1 MTIAL
6 FKTSRKL
13 YNSLMK
19 IKVDELK
26 TKVKKYLQLVGMNDH
41 DNQIMTDLV
50 LEGEMIG
57 NQFSPV
63 GELTGKHSRL
73 IENIGDKKEEIVVDK
88 PSLQLV
94 KGNGRLAPLI
104 TADHLSS
111 IVNKAKAQGIFAFGI
126 YDSTYN
132 DFFDVFCRRI
142 AAKDLI
148 AVIVENGGPQGVVPY
163 GGRKDITGTNP
174 IAYGIPTNKYPI
186 IFDAAT
192 ATHAWGRIKQAQE
205 RGEQLPEG
213 YLDKEGDPTTDP
225 SKAIA
230 ILPFGGFK
238 GYAINLLIDVLSGA
252 LVRGKSGLDQPLDS
266 QRYIGT
272 LIIVLDPATFGDMEE
287 FKKSTTKLV
296 DDILAV
302 PPVDPS
308 KPVRVPGARGS
319 DRLKKFTKE
328 GFVEIKDEDWQ
339 HFSLALEKVKSEQK
353 NS

>member
-1 MTIAL
+1 
-6 FKTSRKL
+6 
-13 YNSLMK
+13 MK
-19 IKVDELK
+19 IRVDELK
-26 TKVKKYLQLVGMNDH
+26 TKVSKYLQLTGMNDH
-41 DNQIMTDLV
+41 DNLIMTGLV
-50 LEGEMIG
+50 VEGEMIG

-63 GELTGKHSRL
+63 GELAGKRSRL
-73 IENIGDKKEEIVVDK
+73 IENIGENKEEIVVDK

-104 TADHLSS
+104 TADHLDS
-111 IVNKAKAQGIFAFGI
+111 IVNKTKAQGIFALGI

-132 DFFDVFCRRI
+132 DFFDIFCRRI
-142 AAKDLI
+142 AAKDLV
-148 AVIVENGGPQGVVPY
+148 AVIVENGGPQGVVPH

-174 IAYGIPTNKYPI
+174 IAYGIPTNKYPV

-213 YLDKEGDPTTDP
+213 YLNKEGNPTTDP
-225 SKAIA
+225 NKAIA

-252 LVRGKSGLDQPLDS
+252 LVRGKSGLEQPLDS

-272 LIIVLDPATFGDMEE
+272 LIIVLDPAAFGDLEE

-296 DDILAV
+296 NDILAV
-302 PPVDPS
+302 PPVDS
-308 KPVRVPGARGS
+308 SNPVRVPGVRGS
-319 DRLKKFTKE
+319 ERLEKFTKE
-328 GFVEIKDEDWQ
+328 GFIEIKDTDWE
-339 HFSLALEKVKSEQK
+339 HFSVALEKIESEQK